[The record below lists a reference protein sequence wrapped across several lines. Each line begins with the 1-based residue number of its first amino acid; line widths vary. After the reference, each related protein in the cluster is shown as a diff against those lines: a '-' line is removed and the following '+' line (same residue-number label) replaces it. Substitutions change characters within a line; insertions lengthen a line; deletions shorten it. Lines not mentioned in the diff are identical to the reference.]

1 MQPLTLFQDF
11 FTDFQNPTTLNEVG
25 NRNTSESSSGLE
37 GAGHSYFKD
46 PSKPDGDACREDG
59 TLKDAS
65 EMEWP
70 NSPSET
76 DFRDDTNLD
85 GNSRRETS
93 VDSALSYA
101 SYQPLLK
108 GKKRKFV
115 MSDDEDP
122 DVIMID
128 LHEDDSDN
136 PLAEGIQPRDNKAG
150 STTRRQFHSKADKR
164 KKKVPNQ
171 IAIVMQTV
179 VRARRKKMMKQKE
192 IHAARFTCFLIFVF
206 LSLFSQL
213 CNALMSSHMF
223 CARSH
228 LLSHFS
234 AFGLKLSHVTTT
246 NTASLV
252 LCGPV

>member
-11 FTDFQNPTTLNEVG
+11 FTDFRNPTTLNEVG

-85 GNSRRETS
+85 GNSHRETS
-93 VDSALSYA
+93 VDLALSYA

-115 MSDDEDP
+115 MSDDEDL

-192 IHAARFTCFLIFVF
+192 IHAARFICFLIFVF

-213 CNALMSSHMF
+213 CNACTL
-223 CARSH
+223 
-228 LLSHFS
+228 
-234 AFGLKLSHVTTT
+234 T
-246 NTASLV
+246 
-252 LCGPV
+252 